1 MKKNKCG
8 NLDNNEK
15 EQLRKYTKKN
25 GKKAMRDD
33 LDDEQKQQLKIEDNR
48 MKKAKHGNLN
58 VDEEGQMR
66 IYEKNGRKM
75 CVITSMMNKKN
86 I

>member
-1 MKKNKCG
+1 
-8 NLDNNEK
+8 
-15 EQLRKYTKKN
+15 
-25 GKKAMRDD
+25 MRDD
-33 LDDEQKQQLKIEDNR
+33 LDDEQKQLKIEDNR
-48 MKKAKHGNLN
+48 MKKAKHDNLN

-86 I
+86 V

>member
-1 MKKNKCG
+1 
-8 NLDNNEK
+8 
-15 EQLRKYTKKN
+15 
-25 GKKAMRDD
+25 MRDD

>member
-1 MKKNKCG
+1 
-8 NLDNNEK
+8 
-15 EQLRKYTKKN
+15 
-25 GKKAMRDD
+25 
-33 LDDEQKQQLKIEDNR
+33 
-48 MKKAKHGNLN
+48 MKKAKHDNLN

-86 I
+86 V

>member
-15 EQLRKYTKKN
+15 EQLRKYTQKN

-48 MKKAKHGNLN
+48 MKKAKHDNLN

>member
-1 MKKNKCG
+1 M
-8 NLDNNEK
+8 
-15 EQLRKYTKKN
+15 QKN

-48 MKKAKHGNLN
+48 MKKTKHDNLN
-58 VDEEGQMR
+58 VDEKGQMR